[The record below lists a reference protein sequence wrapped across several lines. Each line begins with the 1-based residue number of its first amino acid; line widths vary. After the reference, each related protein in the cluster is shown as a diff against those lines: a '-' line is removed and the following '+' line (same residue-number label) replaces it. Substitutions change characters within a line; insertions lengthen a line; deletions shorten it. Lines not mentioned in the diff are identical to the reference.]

1 MASTW
6 SKLAGSLGRFRQ
18 GPKPPEDPRSFPVSG
33 FSLIDHSQKVEEEE
47 LPDYVADRFYSVRL
61 GEVFHGR
68 YQTVAKLGFGSS
80 STIWLARDLSGHR
93 YVALK
98 VYVHTSRFH
107 RELPLYKDMD
117 PKLSTTKNPGR
128 TNIRQ
133 LLDSFEIDGPHGRHA
148 ALVFQPAQM
157 SLRDMK
163 LVFRKDG
170 GFDEMFVK
178 GAVEELL
185 KALDFLHSE
194 ANVVHTA
201 DVHPGNLL
209 LGLNDDSL
217 LRPLED
223 QEFSSPV
230 ARKVV
235 SPERTIYLSRLIRP
249 KPGPMLLSDFGEARS
264 GPGPHA
270 GDIMPIQY
278 RAPETI
284 MCISWSYPVDIW
296 SVGLTAW
303 DLLGPKRL
311 FTAQDEDGDMY
322 DAAHLAQLIASLGPP
337 PLEFLRRNRER
348 AADFWDE
355 NGKWLGLAPIPANRT
370 LEELETRLKD
380 SSRFIA
386 FLRRVLTWVPEERPT
401 AKELLQDPWIRG

>member
-6 SKLAGSLGRFRQ
+6 SKLTGSLGRLRQ
-18 GPKPPEDPRSFPVSG
+18 EQKPPEEPRSLPTSG
-33 FSLIDHSQKVEEEE
+33 FSLIDQSQKVEEEG
-47 LPDYVADRFYSVRL
+47 LPGYVADRFYPVHL

-68 YQTVAKLGFGSS
+68 YQAVAKLGFGSS
-80 STIWLARDLSGHR
+80 STIWLARDLSDHR

-98 VYVHTSRFH
+98 VYVHTTRLP
-107 RELPLYKDMD
+107 RELPLYEGIG
-117 PKLSTTKNPGR
+117 PKLSSTENPGR
-128 TNIRQ
+128 ANIRH
-133 LLDSFEIDGPHGRHA
+133 LLDSFEIDGPEGKHV

-170 GFDEMFVK
+170 SFDEI
-178 GAVEELL
+178 
-185 KALDFLHSE
+185 E
-194 ANVVHTA
+194 AHVVHT
-201 DVHPGNLL
+201 DIHPGNLL

-235 SPERTIYLSRLIRP
+235 SPDRTIYLSRLIRP

-270 GDIMPIQY
+270 GDIMPIQH
-278 RAPETI
+278 RAPEAI
-284 MCISWSYPVDIW
+284 MCISWSYPVDMW
-296 SVGLTAW
+296 SIGLTAW

-311 FTAQDEDGDMY
+311 FTAKGEDGD
-322 DAAHLAQLIASLGPP
+322 I
-337 PLEFLRRNRER
+337 

-355 NGKWLGLAPIPANRT
+355 NGKWLGLAPIPLNRT

-380 SSRFIA
+380 PSRFIA
-386 FLRRVLTWVPEERPT
+386 FLRRVLAWVPEERPT
-401 AKELLQDPWIRG
+401 AKELLQDPWLRG